1 MNPPANDARMAAG
14 IASIAAHERA
24 QREAERLDAER
35 AAAVPAPPSIANRPG
50 RAERVAAERV
60 RCPYCHAS
68 PGQPCHGARQ
78 RILSA
83 AHPSR
88 VDAYA
93 VQTVTCPECQV
104 GAGAR
109 CRCADDPYFSSV
121 HAGRVEAAFVVARAL
136 GRQA

>member
-1 MNPPANDARMAAG
+1 MIPENDDRMSAG
-14 IASIAAHERA
+14 IASITAHERA
-24 QREAERLDAER
+24 RLAGERLDAER
-35 AAAVPAPPSIANRPG
+35 AAAVPAPPAITDRPG
-50 RAERVAAERV
+50 RAERVAAEKV
-60 RCPYCHAS
+60 RCPFCHAS

-93 VQTVTCPECQV
+93 VQTVACPECQADPGV
-104 GAGAR
+104 R
-109 CRCADDPYFSSV
+109 CRQVGDPYFSGV
-121 HAGRVEAAFVVARAL
+121 HASRVKAAPITPRAQ

>member
-1 MNPPANDARMAAG
+1 MNPPPGDDRMAAG

-24 QREAERLDAER
+24 QREAERFDAER
-35 AAAVPAPPSIANRPG
+35 AHAAPAPPEIANRPG
-50 RAERVAAERV
+50 RAERVAAEKV

-68 PGQPCHGARQ
+68 PGQSCHGARQ

-93 VQTVTCPECQV
+93 VQAVACPECQAD
-104 GAGAR
+104 AGAR
-109 CRCADDPYFSSV
+109 CIRAGDPYFSGV
-121 HAGRVEAAFVVARAL
+121 HAGRVGSAFVVARAL
-136 GRQA
+136 GRQS